1 MELHNF
7 GIGMEIFRFLGGILG
22 EYTRTFLASF
32 VFLNYILDTASQF
45 HLNYSNAGNEPFFC
59 VSVSFHILPSS
70 GGNFWRWLKFD
81 RP

>member
-32 VFLNYILDTASQF
+32 VFLNNILDTASQL
-45 HLNYSNAGNEPFFC
+45 HLL
-59 VSVSFHILPSS
+59 IQT
-70 GGNFWRWLKFD
+70 R
-81 RP
+81 